1 MSWRYLEHDGVTSSF
16 GLAVDETLQ
25 RAGQPC
31 LRLYTYRSHCA
42 LLGKFQHLA
51 AEIDVA
57 WCSRNAVPINRRPT
71 GGGAIVMGEDQLGV
85 AIVDSTTRAGVPD
98 HPKEIFARYG
108 RALLAG
114 LERLGIRG
122 QLEAKNDLRVNG
134 RKIAGLGVCRDA
146 SGSFLFH
153 ASLLVDL
160 DVDLMLRA
168 LKISAEKLSDKLRAR
183 VADNLTTVRRELGG
197 AISTSEVR
205 EAIRRGFADE
215 EGVTFELAPLD
226 AAEIRAARELERE
239 KYLDLEWVDRRLAAP
254 DMVGSSLRKTRG
266 GLVRLYLSLAGDRIK
281 DLSITGDFVAAS
293 DGVLEVEKHLARV
306 KADETSIRAAIAACE
321 PRLDEALPG
330 VGADE
335 LGKAILDAVA
345 EARKQAS
352 QGGSYGC
359 FVDAGRSGS

>member
-1 MSWRYLEHDGVTSSF
+1 MSWRTLEHDGVTPSF

-25 RAGQPC
+25 RMARPC

-42 LLGKFQHLA
+42 LLGKFQHLS

-57 WCSRNAVPINRRPT
+57 WCARNGVPINRRPT

-85 AIVDSTTRAGVPD
+85 AIVDSTARAGVPD

-134 RKIAGLGVCRDA
+134 RKIAGLGVCRDT

-153 ASLLVDL
+153 TSLLVDL
-160 DVDLMLRA
+160 DLDLMLRA

-183 VADNLTTVRRELGG
+183 VADNLTTVRRELGSAVTTG
-197 AISTSEVR
+197 EVR
-205 EAIRRGFADE
+205 EAIRSAFADT
-215 EGVTFELAPLD
+215 EGVTLELEPLD

-239 KYLDLEWVDRRLAAP
+239 KYLDPAWVDRRLAAP

-266 GLVRLYLSLAGDRIK
+266 GLVRLYLSLAGDSIK
-281 DLSITGDFVAAS
+281 DLSITGDFVAAG
-293 DGVLEVEKHLARV
+293 DGVVEVEKRLARV
-306 KADETSIRAAIAACE
+306 TADEASIRRVLAAPE
-321 PRLDEALPG
+321 LRLEEALPG

-335 LGKAILDAVA
+335 LGMAILDAVA

-359 FVDAGRSGS
+359 FVDAGGSRS